1 MSVTFESAE
10 ELISA
15 HRLRLDRVGL
25 KLGRGVPEIG
35 KELWEYWK
43 NLSRSLNPEQ
53 RAEALEAALK
63 KLEAE
68 AGRGE
73 RRKTRSGTSEIER
86 YGRILADRAEDLEK
100 ALRRK
105 NVKQI
110 DRAASVAE
118 AALVDVEKIIDAEN
132 AAEGASAE
140 DLDKAKE

>member
-1 MSVTFESAE
+1 MSVTFEDAE

-15 HRLRLDRVGL
+15 YRLRLDRVGL

-73 RRKTRSGTSEIER
+73 RRKT
-86 YGRILADRAEDLEK
+86 
-100 ALRRK
+100 
-105 NVKQI
+105 
-110 DRAASVAE
+110 
-118 AALVDVEKIIDAEN
+118 
-132 AAEGASAE
+132 
-140 DLDKAKE
+140 